1 MLPGIAS
8 RIEIELRGLQFE
20 NLKFRPKRSFIEV
33 VDKHF
38 RNSAF
43 IGAIILSSLANNNCY
58 DDYWISKKD
67 WEEVGPNIINKKNVL
82 NFNEYSNLK

>member
-8 RIEIELRGLQFE
+8 RIVIELRGLLFE
-20 NLKFRPKRSFIEV
+20 NLKFGQKRFFIEV

-43 IGAIILSSLANNNCY
+43 IGAIIISSSYINNFF

-82 NFNEYSNLK
+82 NFN

>member
-8 RIEIELRGLQFE
+8 RIEIELRGLQNE
-20 NLKFRPKRSFIEV
+20 NLKFGQKRFFIEV
-33 VDKHF
+33 RDKHF

-43 IGAIILSSLANNNCY
+43 IGALIVSYSYINNFY

-67 WEEVGPNIINKKNVL
+67 WEEVGPNIINKKKR
-82 NFNEYSNLK
+82 FKF

>member
-8 RIEIELRGLQFE
+8 RIEIELRGLQNE
-20 NLKFRPKRSFIEV
+20 NLKFGQKRFFIEV

-43 IGAIILSSLANNNCY
+43 IGANMISSLYINNCY

>member
-8 RIEIELRGLQFE
+8 RIVIELRGLQYE
-20 NLKFRPKRSFIEV
+20 NLKFRPKRFFSEV

-43 IGAIILSSLANNNCY
+43 VGARMIASVYNYY
-58 DDYWISKKD
+58 DDYDYWISKKD
-67 WEEVGPNIINKKNVL
+67 WEEVGPNIINKKKG
-82 NFNEYSNLK
+82 FKF

>member
-8 RIEIELRGLQFE
+8 RIVIELRGLLFE
-20 NLKFRPKRSFIEV
+20 NLKFGQKRFFIEV
-33 VDKHF
+33 RDKHF

-43 IGAIILSSLANNNCY
+43 IGALIVSYSYINNFY

-67 WEEVGPNIINKKNVL
+67 WEEVGPNIINKKKC
-82 NFNEYSNLK
+82 FKF

>member
-8 RIEIELRGLQFE
+8 RIVIELRGLQYE
-20 NLKFRPKRSFIEV
+20 NLKFGQKRFFIEV

-43 IGAIILSSLANNNCY
+43 FGAIIISSLYVNGCC

-82 NFNEYSNLK
+82 NFN

>member
-8 RIEIELRGLQFE
+8 RIVIELRGLQFE

-43 IGAIILSSLANNNCY
+43 IGANMISSVCINNCH

-82 NFNEYSNLK
+82 NFN

>member
-8 RIEIELRGLQFE
+8 RIVIELRGLLFE
-20 NLKFRPKRSFIEV
+20 NLKFGQKRFFIEV

-43 IGAIILSSLANNNCY
+43 FGAIIISSLYVNGCC

-67 WEEVGPNIINKKNVL
+67 WEEVGPNIINKKKG
-82 NFNEYSNLK
+82 FKF

>member
-8 RIEIELRGLQFE
+8 RIVIELRGLQYE
-20 NLKFRPKRSFIEV
+20 NLKFGQKRFLV

-43 IGAIILSSLANNNCY
+43 IGAIILSSLYINNCH

-67 WEEVGPNIINKKNVL
+67 WEEVGPNIIKKKNVL
-82 NFNEYSNLK
+82 NFN

>member
-8 RIEIELRGLQFE
+8 RIEIELRGLQNE
-20 NLKFRPKRSFIEV
+20 NLKFGQKRFFIEV

-38 RNSAF
+38 INSAF
-43 IGAIILSSLANNNCY
+43 IGALIVSYSYINNFY

-82 NFNEYSNLK
+82 NFN

>member
-8 RIEIELRGLQFE
+8 RIEIELRRLQNE
-20 NLKFRPKRSFIEV
+20 NLKFGQKRFFIKV
-33 VDKHF
+33 VDKHY

-43 IGAIILSSLANNNCY
+43 IGAIILSSLYINNCH

-82 NFNEYSNLK
+82 NFN

>member
-8 RIEIELRGLQFE
+8 RIEIELRRLQNE
-20 NLKFRPKRSFIEV
+20 NLKFGQKRFFIKV
-33 VDKHF
+33 VDKHY

-67 WEEVGPNIINKKNVL
+67 WEEVGPNIINKKKY
-82 NFNEYSNLK
+82 FKF

>member
-8 RIEIELRGLQFE
+8 RIVIELRGLQYE
-20 NLKFRPKRSFIEV
+20 NLKFGQKRFFIEV

-43 IGAIILSSLANNNCY
+43 VGAIILSSYFNNCH

-82 NFNEYSNLK
+82 NFNLYSNLK

>member
-8 RIEIELRGLQFE
+8 RIVIELRGLQYE
-20 NLKFRPKRSFIEV
+20 NLKFGQNRFFIEV

-43 IGAIILSSLANNNCY
+43 IGAIILSSLYINNCH
-58 DDYWISKKD
+58 DDFWISKKD

-82 NFNEYSNLK
+82 NFN

>member
-1 MLPGIAS
+1 MI
-8 RIEIELRGLQFE
+8 
-20 NLKFRPKRSFIEV
+20 
-33 VDKHF
+33 
-38 RNSAF
+38 
-43 IGAIILSSLANNNCY
+43 SSLYINEGY

>member
-8 RIEIELRGLQFE
+8 RIVIELRGLLFE
-20 NLKFRPKRSFIEV
+20 NLGLGWKRFFIEV
-33 VDKHF
+33 RDKHF

-43 IGAIILSSLANNNCY
+43 IGAIIISSLYINNYNCC

-82 NFNEYSNLK
+82 NFN

>member
-8 RIEIELRGLQFE
+8 RIEIELRRLQNE
-20 NLKFRPKRSFIEV
+20 NLKFGQNRFFIEV

-43 IGAIILSSLANNNCY
+43 IGAIILSSLYINNCH

-67 WEEVGPNIINKKNVL
+67 WEEVGPNIINKKNIL
-82 NFNEYSNLK
+82 NLY

>member
-43 IGAIILSSLANNNCY
+43 IGAIILSPLANNNCY

-67 WEEVGPNIINKKNVL
+67 WEEVGPNIINKKKG
-82 NFNEYSNLK
+82 FKF

>member
-1 MLPGIAS
+1 MLPGMAS
-8 RIEIELRGLQFE
+8 RIVIELRGLQYE
-20 NLKFRPKRSFIEV
+20 NLKFGQKRFFIEV

-43 IGAIILSSLANNNCY
+43 FGAIIISSLYVNGCCC

-82 NFNEYSNLK
+82 NFN